1 MNSNSPEF
9 IWEAIGQAD
18 EIADTYFWGQP
29 CVFEHPGRST
39 TIRPQLKAVGLEW
52 IDLHVMRRTYSS
64 FMREKGV
71 DPKIVAHLMG
81 HDLDTNLNTYTQTSM
96 NSWHEA
102 VKTL

>member
-1 MNSNSPEF
+1 
-9 IWEAIGQAD
+9 
-18 EIADTYFWGQP
+18 
-29 CVFEHPGRST
+29 
-39 TIRPQLKAVGLEW
+39 
-52 IDLHVMRRTYSS
+52 VMRRTYSS

-96 NSWHEA
+96 DSWHEA